1 MRDIEDSFEEK
12 YNKLRGLAL
21 KLKKKVTEQNAV
33 IAKLEAENTKAP
45 EPGNLKIQ
53 NLKALQVEN
62 DKLMDQIDK
71 MKAEISSLTKT
82 ENLLKE
88 ELEKS
93 AGENSVLKA
102 TCDDAKNLDRTV
114 QDTLKQNQTLTKEME
129 KIQSTKKKL
138 EEEIKKLK
146 GTMPVFFYYI
156 VYTYN
161 LRSY

>member
-33 IAKLEAENTKAP
+33 IAKWEAESTKTS
-45 EPGNLKIQ
+45 EPRNLKIQ

-62 DKLMDQIDK
+62 DRLMDQIDK
-71 MKAEISSLTKT
+71 MKAEISSLTKS

-88 ELEKS
+88 QLEKS
-93 AGENSVLKA
+93 AGEINVLKA
-102 TCDDAKNLDRTV
+102 SCDDAKSLDRTV
-114 QDTLKQNQTLTKEME
+114 QDTLKQNQTLTKESE
-129 KIQSTKKKL
+129 KIQSMKKKL

-146 GTMPVFFYYI
+146 GTLLVF
-156 VYTYN
+156 
-161 LRSY
+161 